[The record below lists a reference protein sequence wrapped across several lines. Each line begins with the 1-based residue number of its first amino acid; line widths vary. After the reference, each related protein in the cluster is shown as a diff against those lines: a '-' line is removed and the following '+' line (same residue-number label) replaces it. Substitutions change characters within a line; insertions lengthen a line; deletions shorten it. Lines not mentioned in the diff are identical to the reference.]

1 MTASTAFPRL
11 RLLLPAKEGLSRL
24 GLPLFIALLGL
35 ALALLPLKTAL
46 VLVGGSALL
55 IFSLRYPQ
63 TGLYLLI
70 PAIPFSSFLQV
81 NLGGFSV
88 GPMEGA
94 LALMLGP
101 WLLRM
106 IARREIIIPH
116 APMLWPFL
124 VFLGCIGLS
133 WLNAFSIGSAI
144 PETLKWIEMLAVYLF
159 ISANF
164 SPAQS
169 RWPVLVLLLT
179 GLAQAGLGLYQFLFK
194 IGPEGF
200 LLFGGQFL
208 RAYGS
213 FRQPNPYA
221 GYLGLLLPLT
231 LSLTLWSV
239 DQIRLKFSRSALAW
253 LILSAVTL
261 GALLAALF
269 ASQSRGAWVG
279 FAVAAL
285 ITVLAQGGRWTAL
298 TATGLITG
306 AILVSMGAL
315 AFLPPEISQRF
326 TDVIPYAGV
335 EDVSGVVVTDANFAA
350 IERLAHWQAARQ
362 MWADHLWLGVGFGNY
377 EAIYPAYAVGRWLD
391 PLGHAHNYLLNLG
404 AETGLVG
411 VIGYFIFWLWV
422 VAIII
427 LSIIKSP
434 VSSLHRAVL
443 VGGLGIICHL
453 HIHNFFD
460 NLYVQGM
467 YLHIAIIFGLISLAK
482 NEVAVVKDHQ
492 IYVNFDHRNE

>member
-1 MTASTAFPRL
+1 MTVSVALS
-11 RLLLPAKEGLSRL
+11 SRL
-24 GLPLFIALLGL
+24 SPILSAQKGLPLFIITLGL
-35 ALALLPLKTAL
+35 ALALLPLKAAFLL
-46 VLVGGSALL
+46 VAGSALL
-55 IFSLRYPQ
+55 ILSLLYPQ
-63 TGLYLLI
+63 IGLYLLI
-70 PAIPFSSFLQV
+70 PAIPFSSLLQI

-88 GPMEGA
+88 GPIEGA
-94 LALMLGP
+94 LALMMGP

-124 VFLGCIGLS
+124 IFLGCIDLS

-164 SPAQS
+164 GPAQT
-169 RWPVLVLLLT
+169 RWPVMALLLT
-179 GLAQAGLGLYQFLFK
+179 GLAQAGLGLYQFIFK

-208 RAYGS
+208 RAYGT

-221 GYLGLLLPLT
+221 GYLGLVLPLA

-239 DQIRLKFSRSALAW
+239 DQIRLKFSRQTLAW
-253 LILSAVTL
+253 LVLSAATL

-279 FAVAAL
+279 FGLAAL
-285 ITVLAQGGRWTAL
+285 ITVLAKGGRWTAL

-335 EDVSGVVVTDANFAA
+335 ADVSAVVVTDANFAA
-350 IERLAHWQAARQ
+350 IERLAHWQTARQ

-411 VIGYFIFWLWV
+411 VTGYLIFWMWGITL
-422 VAIII
+422 IIQ
-427 LSIIKSP
+427 SIIKVP
-434 VSSLHRAVL
+434 ASSLHQAVL
-443 VGGLGIICHL
+443 MGGLGIICHL

-482 NEVAVVKDHQ
+482 NEVTVVKDHQ
-492 IYVNFDHRNE
+492 IYVNFNHRNE